1 MANKWKVDYCNGV
14 IVRSTEMAYP
24 LDPNLEY
31 EAERLMSQQ
40 LADDLNELEAYRE
53 ERRWRKIG
61 EEWPEDGQVCQLA
74 TKKVID
80 NSTYVFRVKQNGGK
94 VFVSLESRAYG
105 AYEFYPDS
113 KNKPANAYTHW
124 RPAPTD
130 VPGEEG

>member
-53 ERRWRKIG
+53 ERRWRPIG
-61 EEWPEDGQVCQLA
+61 EEWPEDGQLCQLA
-74 TKKVID
+74 DEIEIYIPIYKYRQDEGFYISCGD
-80 NSTYVFRVKQNGGK
+80 S
-94 VFVSLESRAYG
+94 SLE
-105 AYEFYPDS
+105 
-113 KNKPANAYTHW
+113 PAGGIATHW
-124 RPAPTD
+124 RPVPTD
-130 VPGEEG
+130 LPKRESDA